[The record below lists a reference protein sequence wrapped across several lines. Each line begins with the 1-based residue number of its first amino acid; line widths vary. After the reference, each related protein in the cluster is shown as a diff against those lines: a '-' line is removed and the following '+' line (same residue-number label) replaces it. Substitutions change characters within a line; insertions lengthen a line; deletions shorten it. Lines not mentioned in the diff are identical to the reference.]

1 MTLSRTRSSVPRDL
15 DELTER
21 VIGMCLAVHT
31 ELGPGMNEGVY
42 VRACRL
48 EFEANGVSYDSERPV
63 PIRYHGKLICTQ
75 RIDLLVENQ
84 LIVEAKAVDRI
95 HPVHVAQA
103 VSYLRATGLRLALI
117 VNFNVDS
124 LKRGIRRVVL

>member
-1 MTLSRTRSSVPRDL
+1 MTLTKTPSAVPPEL
-15 DELTER
+15 DELAEK
-21 VIGMCLAVHT
+21 VIGMCLSVHR
-31 ELGPGMNEGVY
+31 ELGAGMNEGVY
-42 VRACRL
+42 VRACQL
-48 EFEANGVSYDSERPV
+48 EFEENGVSYDSERAV

-84 LIVEAKAVDRI
+84 LIVEAKSVDRI

-103 VSYLRATGLRLALI
+103 VSYLRATGLRLALVI
-117 VNFNVDS
+117 NFNVDL

>member
-1 MTLSRTRSSVPRDL
+1 MTLNRTRSTVPRDL
-15 DELTER
+15 DELAER

-63 PIRYHGKLICTQ
+63 PIRYHRKLICTQ
-75 RIDLLVENQ
+75 RIVLLVENQ
-84 LIVEAKAVDRI
+84 LIVEAKAVERI

-103 VSYLRATGLRLALI
+103 VSYFRATGLRLALI
-117 VNFNVDS
+117 VNFTVDS